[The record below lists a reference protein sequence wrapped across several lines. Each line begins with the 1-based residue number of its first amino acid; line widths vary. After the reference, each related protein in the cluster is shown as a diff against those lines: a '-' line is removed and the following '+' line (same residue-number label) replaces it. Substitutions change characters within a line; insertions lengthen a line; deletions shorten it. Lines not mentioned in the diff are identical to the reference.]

1 MRWRDAIAM
10 ARRELLRRP
19 GRAILT
25 MVAVAL
31 AASLLTALVA
41 IASTG
46 RDRVLDQI
54 THGGALASISV
65 AAATPNHSQE
75 GLDNP
80 TPGRPLALTASAL
93 RAMRRIP
100 GVTAVIPI
108 LQAQVIVIPPA
119 RPPADSRLC
128 AAAHPLAHCDGANE
142 NSSGVPIYGSNI
154 VGADLSEVGSLPVS
168 LLAGNYPSLNS
179 TTEVDVTPN
188 YLTRVGL
195 GVGAAHE
202 VIGSDVALGAFKV
215 LDREFRVALRWS
227 TVEIVGVVDQ
237 QAGSGEFL
245 TYPNLVASDFRWT
258 AAGRANGDS
267 DAPQSLYTGALVEAD
282 QLGHVSAVRG
292 QIATIGYS
300 SSAPEDVIVSVE
312 KYLHVIEFILT
323 AIGVVALAIAAL
335 GIANALLAAV
345 RERRREIGVM
355 KAIGARDRDVMRTFL
370 VEAGCLGLVGGL
382 VGTVLGIV
390 IFFGIGDFAN
400 NYLTSQ
406 GLRGV
411 PITIAWDIP
420 VGAIVGATVV
430 SVLAGVIPARRASRL
445 ATREAVEA

>member
-1 MRWRDAIAM
+1 
-10 ARRELLRRP
+10 
-19 GRAILT
+19 
-25 MVAVAL
+25 
-31 AASLLTALVA
+31 
-41 IASTG
+41 
-46 RDRVLDQI
+46 
-54 THGGALASISV
+54 
-65 AAATPNHSQE
+65 
-75 GLDNP
+75 
-80 TPGRPLALTASAL
+80 
-93 RAMRRIP
+93 
-100 GVTAVIPI
+100 VTAVIPI